1 MVCVSTAMRSL
12 GSADSGFGK
21 SAYARS
27 YGAAIAI
34 DGGGGDQSICAGV
47 APTRAFDCPYVR
59 GVGAVGIA
67 TDEVVGDA
75 SRSSHPDVGDAPAA
89 NERCRIVAPQ
99 ELTA

>member
-1 MVCVSTAMRSL
+1 MPLFEHFSVED
-12 GSADSGFGK
+12 GSGGCAALDD
-21 SAYARS
+21 
-27 YGAAIAI
+27 GAAIAI

-89 NERCRIVAPQ
+89 IERCRIVAPSLLC
-99 ELTA
+99 LTWGMSL